1 MDKKE
6 LSAWSLI
13 FLALIAGSVTAS
25 SLTGCKP
32 RSTNPS
38 IDTDLDFD
46 VDEGVSDSNVTASA
60 ETPFAPDSNVTA
72 TAETPLAPVVET
84 PAPEMPAEEPA
95 AATENKTETP
105 SQDAP
110 APEEETS
117 SVSSPASAAV
127 AAAAATAITADAV
140 AEMKKEE
147 PTETKAA
154 PAENESASKTP
165 ADIGT
170 IDDPTVV
177 LNAGGDWP
185 QWGGTRLRN
194 NTPAVTGLPETWKP
208 GKFDR
213 RTGEWDKAASKN
225 IRWVSNLGSQTY
237 GNPVIADGR
246 VYVGTNNG
254 SGHIARYPSEVDLGC
269 LLCFDEKT
277 GELLWQ
283 HSSEKLITGR
293 VHDWPL
299 QGICCSPLI
308 EGERLWFVTSRG
320 EVRCLDTKGFH
331 DGEDNGPVTNEPARV
346 ADMEQANPA
355 YKDTIAK
362 LDEGQLT
369 DELKALLET
378 QGEALSGDAKIEVT
392 EAGKAWAISG
402 NFSGVERTL
411 TAKVAGPRVSV
422 FKLLSVEDK
431 KEADVLWVF
440 DMMKTLGV
448 SQHNMASCCVTSY
461 GDLLFVNTSNGQDE
475 SHINL
480 PAPNA
485 PSFICMNKNTG
496 EVYWT
501 DKSPGENILHGQ
513 WSSPAVG
520 ELGGVPQAIFAGG
533 DGIVYSFRAD
543 MGSEGKPELLWQFDC
558 NPKETIWILGGEGT
572 RNNLIATPVLYKDRV
587 YIAVGQDPEHGEGE
601 GHLWCID
608 PTRRGDISPQLAM
621 KVEGDTRTPIP
632 HKRVQAVEP
641 KLGEI
646 AVDNP
651 NSGAIWHYSIV
662 DQNED
667 GEIDFEETM
676 HRTIG
681 TVAIKDDLLYVSDL
695 SGVVHC
701 LDANGGEDAQ
711 AKVHF
716 TYDMLAQSWGSPLIA
731 DGRVFLGDED
741 GDIAIFE
748 LGAENNEPMEE
759 INMGTSI
766 YSTPVAANGTIY
778 ISTKDK
784 LFAIA
789 DLDAPEAQAA
799 KAAEAAAAVEA
810 TEAVEEAAAEANE
823 SEAVAIE

>member
-1 MDKKE
+1 MKKKE

-13 FLALIAGSVTAS
+13 FVAVISGALTATSIA
-25 SLTGCKP
+25 GCKP
-32 RSTNPS
+32 STSTTTP
-38 IDTDLDFD
+38 DTSLDFD
-46 VDEGVSDSNVTASA
+46 VDEGVEDSNVT
-60 ETPFAPDSNVTA
+60 D
-72 TAETPLAPVVET
+72 TAETPMTTET
-84 PAPEMPAEEPA
+84 PEAMIAPA
-95 AATENKTETP
+95 AA
-105 SQDAP
+105 
-110 APEEETS
+110 
-117 SVSSPASAAV
+117 SVIAV
-127 AAAAATAITADAV
+127 PPADA
-140 AEMKKEE
+140 
-147 PTETKAA
+147 
-154 PAENESASKTP
+154 KTLVN
-165 ADIGT
+165 AGSSGT
-170 IDDPTVV
+170 VDDPSNVQS
-177 LNAGGDWP
+177 AGGDWP
-185 QWGGTRLRN
+185 QWGGTRMRN
-194 NTPAVTGLPETWKP
+194 NAPAVTGLPQAWKP

-213 RTGEWDKAASKN
+213 KTGEWDKSKAEN

-237 GNPVIADGR
+237 GNPVISNGH

-254 SGHIARYPSEVDLGC
+254 SGHLARYPSDVDLGC

-299 QGICCSPLI
+299 QGVCAAPLV
-308 EGERLWFVTSRG
+308 EGDRLWFVTSRG
-320 EVRCLDTKGFH
+320 EVRCLDTKGFR
-331 DGEDNGPVTNEPARV
+331 DGKDNGPVTDEPVRV
-346 ADMEQANPA
+346 ADLEVANPA

-362 LDEGQLT
+362 LDEGQTTDALRELLT
-369 DELKALLET
+369 T
-378 QGEALSGDAKIEVT
+378 HGEEPSGDITIETT
-392 EAGKAWAISG
+392 EAGKAWTLAG
-402 NFSGVERTL
+402 TFSGVERKL
-411 TAKVAGPRVSV
+411 TARVAGPRISV
-422 FKLLSVEDK
+422 FKKLSVADK
-431 KEADVLWVF
+431 KEADVIWVF
-440 DMMKTLGV
+440 DMMDALGS
-448 SQHNMASCCVTSY
+448 SQHNMASCSVTAL

-485 PSFICMNKNTG
+485 PSFFCMNKNTA

-513 WSSPAVG
+513 WSSPAVA

-533 DGIVYSFRAD
+533 DGIIYSFRAD
-543 MGSEGKPELLWQFDC
+543 EGKDGKPELLWQFDA
-558 NPKETIWILGGEGT
+558 NPKETIWILGGAGT
-572 RNNLIATPVLYKDRV
+572 RNNLIATPVIYNGLV

-608 PTRRGDISPQLAM
+608 PTKRGDISTQLAM
-621 KVEGDTRTPIP
+621 KVEDGDRVPIA
-632 HKRVQAVEP
+632 HKRVQAVDP
-641 KLGEI
+641 KLGEV

-651 NSGAIWHYSIV
+651 NSGAVWHYSIV

-681 TVAIKDDLLYVSDL
+681 TVAIANDLLYVSDL

-701 LDANGGEDAQ
+701 LDAKGGPDGQ
-711 AKVHF
+711 PKVNF

-741 GDIAIFE
+741 GDIAIFK
-748 LGAENNEPMEE
+748 LGADNKEPIDE

-766 YSTPVAANGTIY
+766 YSTPVAANGTIF

-789 DLDAPEAQAA
+789 DLEPS
-799 KAAEAAAAVEA
+799 AE
-810 TEAVEEAAAEANE
+810 
-823 SEAVAIE
+823 

>member
-1 MDKKE
+1 MQKKE

-13 FLALIAGSVTAS
+13 LLAVVSG
-25 SLTGCKP
+25 SLTATSVAGCKP
-32 RSTNPS
+32 RTDITNV
-38 IDTDLDFD
+38 DTDLDFD
-46 VDEGVSDSNVTASA
+46 VDEGES
-60 ETPFAPDSNVTA
+60 DSNVTA
-72 TAETPLAPVVET
+72 TAETPMVAPET
-84 PAPEMPAEEPA
+84 PLPPTTTSPSSTLETTPPAKTVEETTPAKEPEGAKPA
-95 AATENKTETP
+95 AASTSISP
-105 SQDAP
+105 AP
-110 APEEETS
+110 AVIAATS
-117 SVSSPASAAV
+117 
-127 AAAAATAITADAV
+127 AAAAMVGEAAKSAASSTKGVSALTA
-140 AEMKKEE
+140 
-147 PTETKAA
+147 
-154 PAENESASKTP
+154 S
-165 ADIGT
+165 IGDV
-170 IDDPTVV
+170 DDPSIVQT
-177 LNAGGDWP
+177 AGGDWP

-194 NTPAVTGLPETWKP
+194 NAPDVTGLPAQWKP

-213 RTGEWDKAASKN
+213 RTGDWDKSTSKN

-254 SGHIARYPSEVDLGC
+254 SGHIARYPSNTDLGC

-299 QGICCSPLI
+299 QGICCSPLV

-331 DGEDNGPVTNEPARV
+331 DDEDSGSVINEPARV
-346 ADMEQANPA
+346 ADLEVANPD
-355 YKDTIAK
+355 YKDTLAK
-362 LDEGQLT
+362 LDEGSVS
-369 DELKALLET
+369 DALKALLEKH
-378 QGEALSGDAKIEVT
+378 GEPTSDEVVVET
-392 EAGKAWAISG
+392 VEAGKTWKLIGTFAG
-402 NFSGVERTL
+402 TKRTFN
-411 TAKVAGPRVSV
+411 ARVAGPRLSV
-422 FKLLSVEDK
+422 FKTLSIADK
-431 KEADVLWVF
+431 KEADVLWVYN
-440 DMMKTLGV
+440 MMETLGS
-448 SQHNMASCCVTSY
+448 SQHNMAACSVTAY

-485 PSFICMNKNTG
+485 PSFFCMNKNTG

-501 DKSPGENILHGQ
+501 NKSPGENILHGQ
-513 WSSPAVG
+513 WSSPAIA
-520 ELGGVPQAIFAGG
+520 EIGGVPQAIFAGG
-533 DGIVYSFRAD
+533 DGILYSFRAD
-543 MGSEGKPELLWQFDC
+543 MGEDGKPELLWQFDC

-572 RNNLIATPVLYKDRV
+572 RNNVIATPVIYKDLV

-608 PTRRGDISPQLAM
+608 PTKRGDISPQLAM
-621 KVEGDTRTPIP
+621 KVEEGNRVPIP

-641 KLGEI
+641 KLGEV
-646 AVDNP
+646 AVDNS
-651 NSGAIWHYSIV
+651 NSGVVWHYAV
-662 DQNED
+662 ADQNED

-681 TVAIKDDLLYVSDL
+681 TVAIKDDLLYVTDL

-701 LDANGGEDAQ
+701 LDTEGDGEGK

-748 LGAENNEPMEE
+748 LGAENKEPIDE

-766 YSTPVAANGTIY
+766 YSTPVAANSTIF

-784 LFAIA
+784 LFAISDVA
-789 DLDAPEAQAA
+789 DSGE
-799 KAAEAAAAVEA
+799 KE
-810 TEAVEEAAAEANE
+810 
-823 SEAVAIE
+823 